1 MSDQH
6 AGLADVIA
14 GQSAICTVGKEGRG
28 LSYRGYAIEAL
39 AQQTCFEEVA
49 YLLLYGELPTANEL
63 VAFSQRLVAQRGLP
77 APLREI
83 LEKLPASSHPMDVLR
98 SACSVLGCLEAESE
112 TRQQTAIAERLLAML
127 PAALLYWYHYQ
138 QQQRRI
144 DTRLQQPDIAGY
156 FLALLHQSEI
166 SDAHRHA
173 LDVSLTLYAE
183 HEFNASTFAARVSA
197 STLSDFYS
205 CVTSAIGTL
214 RGPLHGGANEATM
227 AFIGNMTD
235 ADNAEQEVL
244 RTLTAHEKIMGFG
257 HRVYKE
263 SDPRNA
269 VIKPLSAQ
277 LATTH
282 PDGHLYAISER
293 VESVMWREKRLF
305 PNLDFYSASLY
316 HFLGI
321 PVSLYTPVFVCS
333 RVSGWAAHIMEQR
346 AHNRLIRPAADYTG
360 PAERTLTP
368 LAQRR

>member
-14 GQSAICTVGKEGRG
+14 GQTAICTVGKEGHG
-28 LSYRGYAIEAL
+28 LSYFGYAIEAL
-39 AQQTCFEEVA
+39 AQQASFEEVA
-49 YLLLYGELPTANEL
+49 YLLLYSELPNATQLE
-63 VAFSQRLVAQRGLP
+63 AFTQRLVAQRGLP
-77 APLREI
+77 NSLRQI
-83 LEKLPASSHPMDVLR
+83 LEKLPASSHPMDVMR
-98 SACSVLGCLEAESE
+98 TACSALGCLEPED
-112 TRQQTAIAERLLAML
+112 TTQPQQAIAERLLASM

-138 QQQRRI
+138 QHQRRI
-144 DTRLQQPDIAGY
+144 DTRLPQPDIAGY
-156 FLALLHQSEI
+156 FLALLHQAEV

-183 HEFNASTFAARVSA
+183 HEFNASTFAARVCA

-205 CVTSAIGTL
+205 CITSAIGTL

-227 AFIGNMTD
+227 AFIRHMRN
-235 ADNAEQEVL
+235 ADSAEQDVL
-244 RTLTAHEKIMGFG
+244 RTLAAREKIMGFG

-269 VIKPLSAQ
+269 VVKLLSAQ
-277 LATTH
+277 LATSH
-282 PDGHLYAISER
+282 PDGDLYPISER
-293 VESVMWREKRLF
+293 VEQVMWREKRLF

-333 RVSGWAAHIMEQR
+333 RISGWAAHILEQR
-346 AHNRLIRPAADYTG
+346 QHNRLIRPGADYNG
-360 PAERTLTP
+360 PAEREIMP
-368 LAQRR
+368 LAQR